1 MRIIDTIP
9 HRSIN
14 IRIFQMNEKY
24 IVNFEA
30 SPMEQVFKFSAEE
43 VKSIEGLKRIINEEF
58 VETVRLRFNEMYL
71 QFKATLDN

>member
-30 SPMEQVFKFSAEE
+30 GPMEQAFKFSSEE
-43 VKSIEGLKRIINEEF
+43 VKSLEELKSMINDEF
-58 VETVRLRFNEMYL
+58 IETVRLRFNEMYL
-71 QFKATLDN
+71 QFKAALNN